1 MRLIL
6 VPAGKL
12 EILDGCGKFVILA
25 CGETTHTL
33 SLKMNLTFF
42 SVHMFGKTNLKKF
55 DTCQNS
61 AKLINIET
69 FHNLKKKSNK
79 PFFFYV
85 MLCFQLIHLTNGWF

>member
-33 SLKMNLTFF
+33 SLKMNSTFF
-42 SVHMFGKTNLKKF
+42 SVHMFGKTNLQKF
-55 DTCQNS
+55 DKS
-61 AKLINIET
+61 KLGKTNKYIN
-69 FHNLKKKSNK
+69 FSQFKKK
-79 PFFFYV
+79 
-85 MLCFQLIHLTNGWF
+85 I